1 MQSVL
6 KLVRIPNLNLVFAML
21 GLHAVL
27 RLSVLF
33 SLKPYYLSK
42 SIPLLYYSN
51 KLLNVLLEE
60 CKRTLKQA
68 SFFFVFSFVTQCC
81 TDIMI
86 G

>member
-6 KLVRIPNLNLVFAML
+6 KLVRIPNSNLVFAML
-21 GLHAVL
+21 GLHTML

-42 SIPLLYYSN
+42 SIPLLYYLK

-60 CKRTLKQA
+60 CKHSNRPY
-68 SFFFVFSFVTQCC
+68 FFLCFPLSPNVV
-81 TDIMI
+81 
-86 G
+86 